1 MSGIS
6 DPSATMNKESTNNS
20 LLESTFLD
28 LSLDMQQTLAH
39 YILQGKG
46 IQDLINKIA
55 KKTGCCIVLED
66 SVPSI
71 LAVSFAQDNSS
82 QNDQLRPYL
91 SLQTSPSLSS
101 KLYTKI
107 TLRKQLS
114 ITDQYQEITINR
126 LLTPVKAGNEL
137 LGFLSFLKI
146 NTPYSEL
153 EMKLAQHVVDFLS
166 ALMAHDRKIAE
177 IELKLKGNFVEDLI
191 SGNYLDIESIKARAR
206 ALEYDITIPNR
217 VLVAQFDEAK
227 QFSRYKNPDE
237 QNNFRHE
244 LVKKIQSV
252 TALTAPSMAV
262 SGNNE
267 IIILVQN
274 DKSNQ
279 SFEEIKH
286 IAQEIIKEV
295 SPLLK
300 TKLYIGIGS
309 RCSELKD
316 YKRSYLTAK
325 KALEIGEYMITEGQ
339 IRSFE
344 QFKIHALF
352 LSTLNPAE
360 LYSYARKLLQPL
372 LDYDDKHNA
381 ELIKTLQ
388 EFLYLRNNVEGT
400 AKSLNMSV
408 SGIKYRLQKIQKITG
423 YNLKDHKLCFD
434 LQLALII
441 LQLFGEYN
449 VLNG

>member
-1 MSGIS
+1 
-6 DPSATMNKESTNNS
+6 
-20 LLESTFLD
+20 
-28 LSLDMQQTLAH
+28 
-39 YILQGKG
+39 
-46 IQDLINKIA
+46 
-55 KKTGCCIVLED
+55 
-66 SVPSI
+66 
-71 LAVSFAQDNSS
+71 
-82 QNDQLRPYL
+82 
-91 SLQTSPSLSS
+91 
-101 KLYTKI
+101 
-107 TLRKQLS
+107 
-114 ITDQYQEITINR
+114 
-126 LLTPVKAGNEL
+126 NEL

-146 NTPYSEL
+146 NTLYSEL
-153 EMKLAQHVVDFLS
+153 EMMLAQQVANFL
-166 ALMAHDRKIAE
+166 AVLLAHDRKIAE

-227 QFSRYKNPDE
+227 QFSRYKNNDE
-237 QNNFRHE
+237 QNSFRHE
-244 LVKKIQSV
+244 LIKKIQSV

-262 SGNNE
+262 SGKNE
-267 IIILVQN
+267 IIILVQA
-274 DKSNQ
+274 DKPNHT
-279 SFEEIKH
+279 FEAIKH
-286 IAQEIIKEV
+286 IAQEIIRKV

-300 TKLYIGIGS
+300 TKLYIGIGT
-309 RCSELKD
+309 RCTELED
-316 YKRSYLTAK
+316 YKRSYLSAK
-325 KALEIGEYMITEGQ
+325 KALEIGEFMITEGQ